1 MTWPAT
7 ERYFPTAVPGGLG
20 LVQDLLNTAASGGS
34 PDADLLEDVAA
45 AQDWVFVALP
55 AWAEKTGRTAVRLT
69 LTEQDLP
76 KLRQLREQ
84 LRRALVSRC
93 GTTSGET
100 ARYTSCALQVSLH
113 GDAELTTEPEGEGWR
128 WLTSAIL
135 CEALLAQTTGEWRRL
150 KICRNERCATAFY
163 DRSRNN
169 CGVWHS
175 TRGCGN
181 AANLRA
187 SRQRRRAGAEAE
199 TEAEAAPPRPAPTG
213 SPGPR

>member
-20 LVQDLLNTAASGGS
+20 LVQDILNTAPSGGA
-34 PDADLLEDVAA
+34 PDADLLGDVAT
-45 AQDWVFVALP
+45 AQGWISAALP
-55 AWAEKTGRTAVRLT
+55 TWAERTGRAAVRLT
-69 LTEQDLP
+69 LTEEDLP

-84 LRRALVSRC
+84 LRRALHSRC
-93 GTTSGET
+93 GSTGGDSDGGDGRDNDT
-100 ARYTSCALQVSLH
+100 ARFTSCALQVSLH
-113 GDAELTTEPEGEGWR
+113 GDAALTTEPEGEGWR
-128 WLTSAIL
+128 WLTSAVL

-169 CGVWHS
+169 SGVWHS
-175 TRGCGN
+175 TRDCGN

-199 TEAEAAPPRPAPTG
+199 PT
-213 SPGPR
+213 PGGQA

>member
-20 LVQDLLNTAASGGS
+20 LVQDILNTAPPACGR
-34 PDADLLEDVAA
+34 PDPDLLGDVAA
-45 AQDWVFVALP
+45 ARGWLSVAL
-55 AWAEKTGRTAVRLT
+55 ATWAEKTGRTPVRLT
-69 LTEQDLP
+69 LTETDLP

-84 LRRALVSRC
+84 LRRALLSRC
-93 GTTSGET
+93 GAESGDT
-100 ARYTSCALQVSLH
+100 ARFTSCALQVSLH
-113 GDAELTTEPEGEGWR
+113 GDAALTAEPEGEGWR
-128 WLTSAIL
+128 WLTSAVL

-169 CGVWHS
+169 SAVWHS

-187 SRQRRRAGAEAE
+187 SRQRRRAD
-199 TEAEAAPPRPAPTG
+199 AASATQAASSTREP
-213 SPGPR
+213 S

>member
-20 LVQDLLNTAASGGS
+20 LVQDILNTAPSCGV
-34 PDADLLEDVAA
+34 PEADLLDDVAA
-45 AQDWVFVALP
+45 AQEWISVALP
-55 AWAEKTGRTAVRLT
+55 TWAERTGRTAVRLT
-69 LTEQDLP
+69 LTEEDLP
-76 KLRQLREQ
+76 KLRQLRDQ
-84 LRRALVSRC
+84 LRRALLSRC

-100 ARYTSCALQVSLH
+100 ARFTSCALQVSLH
-113 GDAELTTEPEGEGWR
+113 GDAAVTTEPEGEGWR
-128 WLTSAIL
+128 WLTSAVL

-169 CGVWHS
+169 SGVWHS

-187 SRQRRRAGAEAE
+187 SRQRRRAYAEAE
-199 TEAEAAPPRPAPTG
+199 PAPG
-213 SPGPR
+213 DARRKEPN

>member
-20 LVQDLLNTAASGGS
+20 LVQDILNTAPSRVA
-34 PDADLLEDVAA
+34 PDADLLGDLAA
-45 AQDWVFVALP
+45 AQEWVAVALP
-55 AWAEKTGRTAVRLT
+55 TWAAKTGRTAVRLT
-69 LTEQDLP
+69 LTEEDLP

-84 LRRALVSRC
+84 LRRALHSRC
-93 GTTSGET
+93 GTADGESGTAHDESGT
-100 ARYTSCALQVSLH
+100 ARFTSCALQVNLH
-113 GDAELTTEPEGEGWR
+113 GDAALTTEPEGEGWR
-128 WLTSAIL
+128 WLTSAVL

-169 CGVWHS
+169 SGVWHS
-175 TRGCGN
+175 TRDCGN

-187 SRQRRRAGAEAE
+187 SRRRRREGAEAE
-199 TEAEAAPPRPAPTG
+199 PAPG
-213 SPGPR
+213 GQE

>member
-7 ERYFPTAVPGGLG
+7 ERCFPTAVPGGLG
-20 LVQDLLNTAASGGS
+20 LVQDLLNTVPSCR
-34 PDADLLEDVAA
+34 PEEDDLLGDVTA
-45 AQDWVFVALP
+45 AQAWVSVALP
-55 AWAEKTGRTAVRLT
+55 TWAERTGRASVRLT
-69 LTEQDLP
+69 LTEEDLP
-76 KLRQLREQ
+76 RLRQLREQ
-84 LRRALVSRC
+84 MRRALLARC

-100 ARYTSCALQVSLH
+100 ARFTSCALQVNLH
-113 GDAELTTEPEGEGWR
+113 GDAALTTEPEGEGWR

-150 KICRNERCATAFY
+150 KICRNEQCGRAFY

-169 CGVWHS
+169 SGVWHS

-187 SRQRRRAGAEAE
+187 SRQRRRAGAESE
-199 TEAEAAPPRPAPTG
+199 PAPDTQA
-213 SPGPR
+213 

>member
-20 LVQDLLNTAASGGS
+20 LVQDILNTAPSGGAAE
-34 PDADLLEDVAA
+34 ADLLGDVAA
-45 AQDWVFVALP
+45 AQGWISVALP
-55 AWAEKTGRTAVRLT
+55 TWAEKTGRTAARLA
-69 LTEQDLP
+69 LTEEDLP

-84 LRRALVSRC
+84 LRRALHSRC
-93 GTTSGET
+93 GSTGGESAGGESEST
-100 ARYTSCALQVSLH
+100 RSTSCALQVNLH
-113 GDAELTTEPEGEGWR
+113 GDAALTTEPEGEGWR
-128 WLTSAIL
+128 WLTSAVL

-169 CGVWHS
+169 SGVWHS
-175 TRGCGN
+175 TRDCGN

-199 TEAEAAPPRPAPTG
+199 PTPDVQG
-213 SPGPR
+213 SA

>member
-7 ERYFPTAVPGGLG
+7 ERCFPTAVPGGLG
-20 LVQDLLNTAASGGS
+20 LVQDILNTVPSCR
-34 PDADLLEDVAA
+34 PEEADLLGDVTA
-45 AQDWVFVALP
+45 AQAWVSVALP
-55 AWAEKTGRTAVRLT
+55 TWAERTGRTSVRLT
-69 LTEQDLP
+69 LTEEDLP

-84 LRRALVSRC
+84 MRRALLSRC

-100 ARYTSCALQVSLH
+100 ARFTSCALQVNLH
-113 GDAELTTEPEGEGWR
+113 GDAALTTEPEGEGWR

-150 KICRNERCATAFY
+150 KICRNEQCGRAFY

-169 CGVWHS
+169 SGVWHS

-199 TEAEAAPPRPAPTG
+199 PIPDAQA
-213 SPGPR
+213 

>member
-20 LVQDLLNTAASGGS
+20 LVQDILNTAPSCGA
-34 PDADLLEDVAA
+34 DEADLLGDVSA
-45 AQDWVFVALP
+45 AQDWVSVALP
-55 AWAEKTGRTAVRLT
+55 TWAERTGRTAVRLT
-69 LTEQDLP
+69 LTAEDLP
-76 KLRQLREQ
+76 RLRQLREQ

-93 GTTSGET
+93 GTASGET

-113 GDAELTTEPEGEGWR
+113 GDAALTAEPEGEGWR

-169 CGVWHS
+169 SGVWHS

-187 SRQRRRAGAEAE
+187 SRRRRAEAGAEAE
-199 TEAEAAPPRPAPTG
+199 PAPDG
-213 SPGPR
+213 QA